1 MKLIKRNHE
10 KKRSV
15 YYTGTTYIKKWDDA
29 TSEWTNEHVKLL
41 KELVPGYVIEHGDN
55 WIEYNEV
62 NGTLA
67 STVPHTDDYCKVIY
81 DYCKQQIESTKPYA
95 HGDWV
100 LSNMIITD
108 RGIRMIDWDNLGIY
122 DETLVKEKLE
132 RDLISAFG
140 KERFDRIK

>member
-1 MKLIKRNHE
+1 MELIKRNEE

-15 YYTGTTYIKKWDDA
+15 FFTGTSYVKSWDNVTPQWVSD
-29 TSEWTNEHVKLL
+29 HVKLL
-41 KELVPGYVIEHGDN
+41 KTMVPGFVIDYGEN
-55 WIEYNEV
+55 WIEYNIIK
-62 NGTLA
+62 GTPA
-67 STVPHTDDYCKVIY
+67 NTVPHTDEYCKTIY
-81 DYCKQQIESTKPYA
+81 DYCLQQIESTKPYV